1 MKTLL
6 LFIVLTTQTG
16 CVELL
21 NPVNP
26 WSVMI
31 NVVMLP
37 QTIEDIKTLIAGDE
51 NENEKDTTTL
61 EQTADDVRL

>member
-16 CVELL
+16 CVDLL
-21 NPVNP
+21 NPLNP

-51 NENEKDTTTL
+51 NEKEKDTAAM
-61 EQTADDVRL
+61 EQATDGLHP